1 LPSVRF
7 PQLVRIVTGPDIYGS
22 LMKRLGLAAVALAFA
37 LAACGRGSEPP
48 DSAAPPPVAAST
60 AASAA
65 SAATTGSAS
74 ATAPTQQTP
83 AVLRFTGTTL
93 DGTAFDGATLTG
105 KPVVLWFWAPWCTK
119 CQAEGPAVAKIAE
132 KYRDRVAVVGV
143 AGLDR
148 STEKMNQFVDRTG
161 TSNLPQLNDTTGAL
175 YKHFRV
181 TSQSSYLFIDPAGA
195 TESSTGPL
203 DEDELSSLIERHLI

>member
-1 LPSVRF
+1 
-7 PQLVRIVTGPDIYGS
+7 
-22 LMKRLGLAAVALAFA
+22 MKRLGLSVVALVCA
-37 LAACGRGSEPP
+37 LAACGHGSQPP
-48 DSAAPPPVAAST
+48 EAAAPPPTAAPTAAT

-65 SAATTGSAS
+65 ATGSAT
-74 ATAPTQQTP
+74 ATAPAQQTP
-83 AVLRFTGTTL
+83 TVLRFTGTTL
-93 DGTAFDGATLTG
+93 DGTTFDGATLTG
-105 KPVVLWFWAPWCTK
+105 KPVVFWFWAPWCPK
-119 CQAEGPAVAKIAE
+119 CQAEGPAVAKIEE

-181 TSQSSYLFIDPAGA
+181 ASQSSYLFIDPAGG
-195 TESSTGPL
+195 TESATGPL